1 MSDDDRLFDEHSL
14 RRALR
19 LDADELAPRL
29 DAALIASAARAGR
42 ERSRDLI
49 IVAGIAFLGGW
60 LFSEVSRAALA
71 ALLALTGV
79 DPLALAIQLAAA
91 GAVRLAPLAAMAA
104 DPAIPLAIA
113 AAAMLAFAFEQR
125 RIKAHAPSS

>member
-1 MSDDDRLFDEHSL
+1 MSEDGRFFQESEL

-19 LDADELAPRL
+19 LDADELPPRL
-29 DAALIASAARAGR
+29 DPALIASAARAGR
-42 ERSRDLI
+42 ERSRDLV

-60 LFSEVSRAALA
+60 LFSEVSRVTIG
-71 ALLALTGV
+71 ALLSLTGV
-79 DPLALAIQLAAA
+79 DPLALAIQLVAA
-91 GAVRLAPLAAMAA
+91 GAVRLAPLAELAT

-125 RIKAHAPSS
+125 RSKAHAPSP